1 MAAVG
6 DPFILFCTEDPDMT
20 ETTST
25 TAEDS
30 DGMSDGAF
38 DALMSATP
46 GGDDDSPDFAMT
58 ALDFSDPLL

>member
-25 TAEDS
+25 NAEDS

-46 GGDDDSPDFAMT
+46 GGDDDSPDVAMT
-58 ALDFSDPLL
+58 DLDFSNPLL